1 MFELTVH
8 TPDSAPEGSRA
19 ILEGAQ
25 RAMGFVPN
33 LYGVFAG
40 APAALT
46 GYTGLGQ
53 AFEQS
58 SFSATERQVVLLAA
72 SAENGCEYCMAAHS
86 TLAAMQQVAP
96 DVVEALRD
104 LEPLT
109 DPKLEALRT
118 FTLRVVQDRGR
129 VPQDAI
135 GAFLAAGYGQAQVLE
150 VVLGVAMK
158 TLSNYTNHLASTPL
172 DAAFEPR
179 AWRATA
185 KQG

>member
-8 TPDSAPEGSRA
+8 TPESAPEGSRA

-118 FTLRVVQDRGR
+118 FTLRWSRT
-129 VPQDAI
+129 A
-135 GAFLAAGYGQAQVLE
+135 GACRRTRSAPSWPPVTAR
-150 VVLGVAMK
+150 
-158 TLSNYTNHLASTPL
+158 
-172 DAAFEPR
+172 PR
-179 AWRATA
+179 CSRWCS
-185 KQG
+185 GSP